1 MKVVLLL
8 LALASTAFA
17 QDCCQV
23 YSNATYV
30 VSDPCVKDASECNAT
45 NVIAALNVSNCS
57 ASTELICCEYAETTY
72 GLTSE
77 SCCTTV
83 VGNDLC
89 GYSNET
95 ITWTPPTTGS
105 TTSSSPASDDTETT
119 SFPLWLT
126 LLLAI
131 GIPIVCVCFFAAL
144 YAMAENRQNQY

>member
-30 VSDPCVKDASECNAT
+30 VSDPCVKDATECNAT
-45 NVIAALNVSNCS
+45 NVIDTLDVGNCS
-57 ASTELICCEYAETTY
+57 ASNELICCEYAETTY

-77 SCCTTV
+77 SCCANV

-95 ITWTPPTTGS
+95 ITWTAPTTGS
-105 TTSSSPASDDTETT
+105 TTSSSATDDTETT
-119 SFPLWLT
+119 PFPLWLI

-131 GIPIVCVCFFAAL
+131 GIPIVCVCFFAVL
-144 YAMAENRQNQY
+144 CAMAEKRQNQY

>member
-95 ITWTPPTTGS
+95 ITWTAPTTGS
-105 TTSSSPASDDTETT
+105 TTTSSPASDDTTT
-119 SFPLWLT
+119 TPFPIWGIILIVIGSVLFCCCVG
-126 LLLAI
+126 LA
-131 GIPIVCVCFFAAL
+131 V
-144 YAMAENRQNQY
+144 MAERSQNQY

>member
-77 SCCTTV
+77 SCCASV

-105 TTSSSPASDDTETT
+105 TTTSSPASDDTTT
-119 SFPLWLT
+119 KPNLT
-126 LLLAI
+126 PVWILIGVVGGIVLIMCILMAI
-131 GIPIVCVCFFAAL
+131 IS
-144 YAMAENRQNQY
+144 NREY

>member
-1 MKVVLLL
+1 MKVVLLV

-30 VSDPCVKDASECNAT
+30 VSDPCVKAATECNAT
-45 NVIAALNVSNCS
+45 NVITTLNVSNCS
-57 ASTELICCEYAETTY
+57 ASNELICCEYAVTTY

-77 SCCTTV
+77 SCCESV

-95 ITWTPPTTGS
+95 ITWTPPTSGS
-105 TTSSSPASDDTETT
+105 TTTTTSSSPASDGEEKSSD
-119 SFPLWLT
+119 PNLVPVWIILGVAGGA
-126 LLLAI
+126 LVI
-131 GIPIVCVCFFAAL
+131 GCIL
-144 YAMAENRQNQY
+144 MAVISNRG